1 MAITTNIKDSL
12 NKLLKIF
19 NIKIDTFTEQYFEED
34 RIEYLCSKGFFE
46 RELYNIN
53 DLLINYDPL
62 SLLNLL
68 KNYEERFNN
77 FNDPKRNDVNYSYA
91 NDYYTSPDTEILYS
105 IIRKYQPKKIIEIG
119 CGNSTK
125 ISRQAI
131 IDGKLTTKIKSIDPF
146 PRVEIAKYA
155 DEVYKEKLEDFFF
168 DKKEILFD
176 LEPNDIFFIDS
187 SHQIKIG
194 NDVTF
199 LYNLILPKLPK
210 GIIIHIHDI
219 YLPYEYPL
227 NIVNTGWQFLEQYL
241 LHALLIDTS
250 KYDLL
255 WAGYYN
261 NFKNIKN
268 LKEYFPNYIGPKT
281 PLSFWLRIKQ

>member
-1 MAITTNIKDSL
+1 MSITTNIKNLL

-19 NIKIDTFTEQYFEED
+19 NIKLDTYTASTFEEN
-34 RIEYLCSKGFFE
+34 RIEHLKSKEFFDKE
-46 RELYNIN
+46 I
-53 DLLINYDPL
+53 YDIT
-62 SLLNLL
+62 SLLANYNPLPLLHLL
-68 KNYEERFNN
+68 KDYEERFNK

-105 IIRKYQPKKIIEIG
+105 MIRKFQPRKIIEIG

-131 IDGKLTTKIKSIDPF
+131 IDGQLNTKIISIDPY
-146 PRVEIAKYA
+146 PRVEIAKYS
-155 DEVYKEKLEDFFF
+155 DEVHKEKLENFFF

-199 LYNLILPKLPK
+199 LYNLIIPKLPK
-210 GIIIHIHDI
+210 GVIIHIHDI

-227 NIVNTGWQFLEQYL
+227 NVVNTGWQFLEQYL
-241 LHALLIDTS
+241 LHALLLDS
-250 KYDLL
+250 PKYDLL

-261 NFKNIKN
+261 FKIIKN
-268 LKEYFPNYIGPKT
+268 FTEYFPNFKGLKP
-281 PLSFWLRIKQ
+281 PLSFWIRTK

>member
-1 MAITTNIKDSL
+1 MGITTNIKYLL
-12 NKLLKIF
+12 NKPLKKF
-19 NIKIDTFTEQYFEED
+19 NIKIDTYTAQTFEEN
-34 RIEYLCSKGFFE
+34 RIEQLNSKGFFDKE
-46 RELYNIN
+46 IYDIN
-53 DLLINYDPL
+53 SLLDNYDPL
-62 SLLNLL
+62 PLLDSL
-68 KNYEERFNN
+68 KDYKERFNN
-77 FNDPKRNDVNYSYA
+77 FNKPEKNNVNYSYA
-91 NDYYTSPDTEILYS
+91 NDYYTSPDTEILYA

-131 IDGKLTTKIKSIDPF
+131 IDGKLKTKIISIDPY
-146 PRVEIAKYA
+146 PRIEIAKYS
-155 DEVYKEKLEDFFF
+155 DEVYKEKLEDFYF
-168 DKKEILFD
+168 DKNEILFD

-199 LYNLILPKLPK
+199 IYNLILPKLPK
-210 GIIIHIHDI
+210 GVIIHIHDI

-241 LHALLIDTS
+241 LHALLVNS
-250 KYDLL
+250 QKYELL

-261 NFKNIKN
+261 YKNIKH
-268 LKEYFPNYIGPKT
+268 LIEYFPNYKGTKP
-281 PLSFWLRIKQ
+281 PLSFWIMRK